1 MPDELNAPSH
11 RWYQKQYNISLPNE
25 DFSRD
30 FIYASGISKIDAWI
44 DLLAGRDYSVLGFE
58 PLFVADFDDENYR
71 VQGASTP
78 VFSDAI
84 THTRASTATYV
95 DADGVLQTAATNVPR
110 VGHHVWNGSAWVNE
124 GLLHESEART
134 NVLPYSEDFANAEW
148 EKADSVLA
156 AGIVAPDGTTNSKK
170 LIANTQNVEHRIE
183 DNLTPATGTFTDSV
197 FVKAG
202 ELKNLVIRPVH
213 VGATEGPTQQATFDL
228 IVKSTSG
235 VSENCVA
242 QIQDF
247 GNGWLRCSFTF
258 SISGTITGSY
268 QFRLQVTDNANN
280 FVFVGD
286 NTSGLYLFGAQREVG
301 PTPSSYIPTAG
312 VAQTRAADV
321 LTIPAANLPWPAP
334 EYIGPELVTNGTF
347 DTDTTRWY
355 IHGST
360 TATVSSGQVTVAG
373 DGGFDERIEQQIPTK
388 IGTAYRVTGD
398 FIGGTSSGRITAR
411 DFGGAYTTRG
421 TQLLNSA
428 GQFDFTFVAASEST
442 LLQLFQNG
450 GAAGSAIYDNISV
463 REINP
468 LAVSIQMDGR
478 VTYADT
484 NNNNEVLFVRW
495 LNDLDNRVQH
505 FLNTNSSLNPLIF
518 FQESINVADQVDFN
532 NAYSPD
538 ILVPFNISGRHG
550 STFVNGAADG
560 VALTANTTPTAL
572 PDLSATDLNLGSKYN
587 GTIRTFRIWSQD
599 ITDAGLVEA
608 TT

>member
-134 NVLPYSEDFANAEW
+134 NLVTYSNEFTNGAWGKFSGAVIVNDQAVSPDGGTNADQFYGPSAAHFLHTMSASAGITYTASLFVKSNGTSEIDLLINFRAGAASLNYFGSRFNLTTQTITNPSPSLGVA
-148 EKADSVLA
+148 ADSA
-156 AGIVAPDGTTNSKK
+156 S
-170 LIANTQNVEHRIE
+170 
-183 DNLTPATGTFTDSV
+183 
-197 FVKAG
+197 
-202 ELKNLVIRPVH
+202 IRDV
-213 VGATEGPTQQATFDL
+213 
-228 IVKSTSG
+228 
-235 VSENCVA
+235 
-242 QIQDF
+242 
-247 GNGWLRCSFTF
+247 GNGWYQILVSKLSPATTDTARFFVT
-258 SISGTITGSY
+258 SY
-268 QFRLQVTDNANN
+268 SASTASDGF
-280 FVFVGD
+280 FI
-286 NTSGLYLFGAQREVG
+286 FGAQLEVG
-301 PTPSSYIPTAG
+301 PTPSSYIPTVG